1 MKHRF
6 SLIYE
11 LDTTVACAVA
21 AYLDAEHYAHL
32 HNKYSPMYEVLSQ
45 DGYRLEVKQTWR
57 YAGWT
62 LAQTYTTKYQ
72 PPARFLQY
80 DLRPSPPWIPS
91 IHHLVHTRTD
101 LRYYPTPDGE
111 KTVSHLEV
119 ELDMPFWLLPLRH
132 VLERKLSGLKREK
145 DQEDMEMI
153 QRRAKLFGRGN
164 IKSYLADHQFLFHKD
179 AFVEH
184 FGGGAEAKASAVSGP
199 RISRASQ
206 A

>member
-11 LDTTVACAVA
+11 LDTTVAFAVA
-21 AYLDAEHYAHL
+21 AYLDAEHYAYL
-32 HNKYSPMYEVLSQ
+32 HNKYSPRFEVLSE
-45 DGYRLEVKQTWR
+45 DGYRLEVEQTWR

-62 LAQTYTTKYQ
+62 IGQIYTAEYQ

-80 DLRPSPPWIPS
+80 DIRPSPWWMAS
-91 IHHLVHTRTD
+91 IHHVVRTRTD

-111 KTVSHLEV
+111 KTISHLEV
-119 ELDMPFWLLPLRH
+119 ELDIPFWLWPLRH
-132 VLERKLSGLKREK
+132 VLERQLCSLKREK
-145 DQEDMEMI
+145 DQEDIEMI

-164 IKSYLADHQFLFHKD
+164 IKDYLADHQFLFHKD

-184 FGGGAEAKASAVSGP
+184 FGGAVEADGSAVSEP
-199 RISRASQ
+199 RL
-206 A
+206 